1 MGKWLP
7 KRTAE
12 VSQHLAG
19 KRNGISTTLTLNSV
33 TTLKKENLNKKLN
46 KTITITEEHKIV
58 KDEKDIKIVKI
69 EAEAEV
75 LLKKEQIFK
84 GLQNEMRKMIS
95 AKNILHQR
103 NQEINTATRKRGINL
118 GNSIALQN
126 NKKTKQLLIWL

>member
-84 GLQNEMRKMIS
+84 GLQNEMRKMIR

-118 GNSIALQN
+118 RNLIVLQN

>member
-19 KRNGISTTLTLNSV
+19 KRNGISITLALNSV

-46 KTITITEEHKIV
+46 KTITVTEEHKIV
-58 KDEKDIKIVKI
+58 KDEKDIKVVKI

-84 GLQNEMRKMIS
+84 GLQNEMRKMIRV
-95 AKNILHQR
+95 KNILHQR

-118 GNSIALQN
+118 RNLIVLQN

>member
-19 KRNGISTTLTLNSV
+19 KRNGISITLALNSV

-58 KDEKDIKIVKI
+58 KDEKDKKVVKI

-84 GLQNEMRKMIS
+84 GLQNEMQKMIR

-103 NQEINTATRKRGINL
+103 NQEINTVARKRDINL
-118 GNSIALQN
+118 GNSIVLQS

>member
-19 KRNGISTTLTLNSV
+19 KRNGISITLTLNSV

-58 KDEKDIKIVKI
+58 KDEKDKKVVKI

-84 GLQNEMRKMIS
+84 GLQNEMRKMIRV
-95 AKNILHQR
+95 KNILHQR

-118 GNSIALQN
+118 RNLIVLQN

>member
-46 KTITITEEHKIV
+46 KTTITEEHKIV

-84 GLQNEMRKMIS
+84 GLQNEMRKMIRV
-95 AKNILHQR
+95 KNILHQR

-118 GNSIALQN
+118 RNLIVLQN